1 MAKARKSYEIE
12 LDAFLLPEGINC
24 VLWEGD
30 NDEPTIEFVAE
41 WVELIKGVFEPH
53 QVVGRDKWLSKF
65 DNLPYQVDSVAEIGY
80 IISALRDTANL
91 IEHELH
97 QHKIF
102 DRERWV
108 EETNMDP
115 TRAHEFTEDLV

>member
-1 MAKARKSYEIE
+1 MKTQLNVE
-12 LDAFLLPEGINC
+12 LYSDITTEGVFSSIFIGD
-24 VLWEGD
+24 EGD
-30 NDEPTIEFVAE
+30 AAAEATITWSEM
-41 WVELIKGVFEPH
+41 IKNLFDAH
-53 QVVGRDKWLSKF
+53 QIVGRDKWLAKF
-65 DNLPYQVDSVAEIGY
+65 ENLPHQIDSVAEIGY

-115 TRAHEFTEDLV
+115 TRAHEYTEDLV

>member
-12 LDAFLLPEGINC
+12 LDAFLQPEGINC

-30 NDEPTIEFVAE
+30 NDEPTIDFVAE
-41 WVELIKGVFEPH
+41 WVDLIKGVFEPH
-53 QVVGRDKWLSKF
+53 QIAGRDKWLTKF
-65 DNLPYQVDSVAEIGY
+65 DDLPYQVDSVAEIGY

-108 EETNMDP
+108 EETNMDAA
-115 TRAHEFTEDLV
+115 RAEEYTEDLV

>member
-1 MAKARKSYEIE
+1 MKTQLNVE
-12 LDAFLLPEGINC
+12 LYSDITTEGVFSSIFIGD
-24 VLWEGD
+24 EGD
-30 NDEPTIEFVAE
+30 AAAEATITWSKMIQNLFDA
-41 WVELIKGVFEPH
+41 H
-53 QVVGRDKWLSKF
+53 QIVGRDKWLSKF

-108 EETNMDP
+108 AETDMDP
-115 TRAHEFTEDLV
+115 ARAHEYTEDLV